1 MRKKGIS
8 VVIST
13 YNSERYLEL
22 VLWGFQNQTFK
33 EFEIV
38 IADDGSGPQ
47 TKACIDRIS
56 SLVDFPIQHI
66 WQEDKGFQ
74 KSRILNKALLAA
86 NYEYIVMTDGDCI
99 PREDFLAVHDQY
111 KKRGC
116 FLSGGYVMLPMNTS
130 MAINEQTIQDQSCFN
145 IKWLMAEG
153 YPSSKKRLKLTL
165 RGWKA
170 QLMNKTT
177 PTRASW
183 NGHNASGWLRDLL
196 DVNGFD
202 ERMQY
207 GGQDRELGE
216 RLVNAGIRPIQIRYS
231 AICVHLD
238 HKRGYKT
245 PESIAKNK
253 RIRAQTKKERLTR
266 TTHGIQ
272 KVI

>member
-1 MRKKGIS
+1 MKKKGIS

-22 VLWGFQNQTFK
+22 VLWGFQSQIFK
-33 EFEIV
+33 QFEIV

-47 TKACIDRIS
+47 TKACIDRMS

-66 WQEDKGFQ
+66 WQEDEGFQ
-74 KSRILNKALLAA
+74 KSRILNKALIAA
-86 NYEYIVMTDGDCI
+86 KYEYVVMTDGDCI
-99 PREDFLAVHDQY
+99 PRKDFLAVHDQY
-111 KKRGC
+111 KQKGC
-116 FLSGGYVMLPMNTS
+116 FLSGGYVMLPMKTS
-130 MAINEQTIQDQSCFN
+130 KAINEQTIEDQSCFD
-145 IKWLMAEG
+145 IKWLLEAG
-153 YPSSKKRLKLTL
+153 YPSSKKRFKLTL

-170 QLMNKTT
+170 RLMNKITPTT
-177 PTRASW
+177 PSW
-183 NGHNASGWLRDLL
+183 NGHNASGWLSDLL
-196 DVNGFD
+196 EVNGFD

-216 RLVNAGIRPIQIRYS
+216 RLVNAGIKPIQIRYS

-253 RIRAQTKKERLTR
+253 GIRFQTKKERLTR
-266 TTHGIQ
+266 TDYGIQ
-272 KVI
+272 KAS